1 MASVFTIGYAA
12 FNIDDFIQVLKK
24 YNISYL
30 IDVRSNPVSEYYQ
43 DFNSLNLRPKLKE
56 HNIIYENLALEFGA
70 RQDNKEFFSES
81 GFVDFEK
88 FTQSEQFKNGVEKIK
103 NGLAIGHNFV
113 LMCAEKD
120 PINCHRSIMIAH
132 AMQRTGI
139 EVLHIM
145 PDKQLQKQNQIGKRL
160 LDLYFSGRNQLNLFE
175 ENSNE
180 QELIEQAYKKQ
191 NEEIGYRGG
200 YRRWSL
206 QRMSGF

>member
-12 FNIDDFIQVLKK
+12 FNIDDFIEILKSHK
-24 YNISYL
+24 ISHL

-43 DFNSLNLRPKLKE
+43 DYNSFNLEPELKQ

-70 RQDNKEFFSES
+70 RQENKEFFSEG

-88 FTQSEQFKNGVEKIK
+88 FTQSDQFKKGLAKIK
-103 NGLAIGHNFV
+103 KGLELGYNFV

-120 PINCHRSIMIAH
+120 PINCHRSIMIGY
-132 AMQRTGI
+132 AMQKNGI

-145 PDKQLQKQNQIGKRL
+145 HDGQLQPQGEIDKIL
-160 LDLYFSGRNQLNLFE
+160 LELYFSDRNQLNLFIK
-175 ENSNE
+175 SSDE

-191 NEEIGYRGG
+191 NAKIGYDGG
-200 YRRWSL
+200 YRL
-206 QRMSGF
+206 EQA